1 MISLQEARK
10 GAADCMRPHPLALV
24 MTTSEEGLVLGTTVL
39 APMGHD
45 ACGIPALAIDGAE
58 ERILALLAV
67 AYGKMVGPAV
77 LGNIRRA
84 SAYWSQGETVL
95 AAIELALSGLAPLKD
110 KKEAALRLSIGDR
123 LLAAGASPR
132 ELMKACGLDPAA
144 FDLLK
149 AGYDPDQPRVPAGN
163 TDGGQW
169 TSGDDGSATPK
180 PSEPSRA
187 ATVLANYTVV
197 REPPHNAKIVI
208 PPDGV
213 PISGGDPPRLL
224 IAPPRADYRQV
235 YAAGQAIASLP
246 LPEQYSRAR
255 AAIAQ
260 GGKYDFQRDV
270 PQQKFYDAYIPAA
283 NYAAGVYMAGAG
295 YSLDTTLALAKLY
308 ALRNSSNYD
317 TQGQLGWITRGWTDA
332 KSGRWQ

>member
-58 ERILALLAV
+58 ERILALLAA

-169 TSGDDGSATPK
+169 TNSDTAVEDAVAGSGSSTAPRGQLSST
-180 PSEPSRA
+180 A
-187 ATVLANYTVV
+187 AAILVDYNVIK
-197 REPPHNAKIVI
+197 EPPEDAKVVI
-208 PPDGV
+208 PPDGAPV
-213 PISGGDPPRLL
+213 KGGDPPTLL
-224 IAPPRADYRQV
+224 IAPPHADFRQV
-235 YAAGQAIASLP
+235 YAAGQAIASLSY
-246 LPEQYSRAR
+246 LEQIRR
-255 AAIAQ
+255 GHAALAH
-260 GGKYDFQRDV
+260 GGAFDFQRNVATHEDY
-270 PQQKFYDAYIPAA
+270 KAYEHA
-283 NYAAGVYMAGAG
+283 
-295 YSLDTTLALAKLY
+295 
-308 ALRNSSNYD
+308 SN
-317 TQGQLGWITRGWTDA
+317 
-332 KSGRWQ
+332 